1 MNAYDLAVVGAGP
14 GGYVAALRAARL
26 GARVCLVER
35 QRLGGTCLH
44 RGCIPTKA
52 LHATARQ
59 LSALSAAAEHGIRVG
74 DIDFDPVRAMARK
87 DALVKQLEQGIAGL
101 LRDSGVDLF
110 YGDAVLQGAGR
121 LRVSRPG
128 MSGLIRARAI
138 VLATG
143 SRPVRPKLLEAAG
156 KNVLTS
162 DEILV
167 MQKLP
172 SSLLVLGG
180 GYIGCELAGI
190 LARFG
195 VKVTLVEQRAHLLEN
210 QDADAVRLV
219 TQGLRRLGV
228 EILTDTTLQQV
239 QNGSGV
245 RATFA
250 DGRSLQVDKVLAAVG
265 RRPNSGGLKLAEAGV
280 ALEGDAVSVD
290 ETMQTCVPGVYAIG
304 DLTGSVMLAHV
315 AMHHAEVAVA
325 HIMGTQGPKRG
336 IDHRVPSVV
345 FTQPELAQ
353 VGESETACQSR
364 GQTVRVGRFSYQ
376 ASGKALCD
384 GAGEGLVK
392 LVAEADS
399 GQLLGATI
407 VGEDASTLIAE
418 VAVAIGAGMTARQL
432 AVIVHAH
439 PTLSEMVQEA
449 ARDLD
454 NDAIHKAFKKDA
466 G

>member
-1 MNAYDLAVVGAGP
+1 MNAYDLVVVGAGP

-35 QRLGGTCLH
+35 ARLGGTCLH

-59 LSALSAAAEHGIRVG
+59 LSALSAAVEHGIRISE
-74 DIDFDPVRAMARK
+74 IDFEAARAMERK
-87 DALVKQLEQGIAGL
+87 DAVVKQLEQGIAGL
-101 LRDSGVDLF
+101 LRNSGIDLF
-110 YGDAVLQGAGR
+110 YGDAELEGPGR
-121 LRVSRPG
+121 LRVRRPG
-128 MSGLIRARAI
+128 LAGLIRARAI

-143 SRPVRPKLLEAAG
+143 SRPVRPTLLEAAG

-167 MQKLP
+167 MQDLP
-172 SSLLVLGG
+172 SSILVLGG

-195 VKVTLVEQRAHLLEN
+195 VKVTLAEMRPQLLGN
-210 QDADAVRLV
+210 QDADGVRLV

-228 EILTDTTLQQV
+228 EILTDTRLQQV
-239 QNGSGV
+239 ENGAGV

-250 DGRSLQVDKVLAAVG
+250 DGRSLQVEKVLAAAG
-265 RRPNSGGLKLAEAGV
+265 RVSNSGGLKLVEAGV
-280 ALEGDAVSVD
+280 ALDGDAVHVD
-290 ETMQTCVPGVYAIG
+290 EKMQTSVPGIYAIG

-325 HIMGTQGPKRG
+325 HIMDTEGPSRG
-336 IDHRVPSVV
+336 IDSQVPSVV

-353 VGESETACQSR
+353 VGESEADCRSR
-364 GQTVRVGRFSYQ
+364 GQGVKIGKISFQ

-392 LVAEADS
+392 LVADAQS
-399 GQLLGATI
+399 GRLLGATI

-418 VAVAIGAGMTARQL
+418 VAAAIGAGMSARQL
-432 AVIVHAH
+432 AAVVHAH

-454 NDAIHKAFKKDA
+454 GEAIHKPAKKAAD
-466 G
+466 

>member
-1 MNAYDLAVVGAGP
+1 MNAYDLVVVGAGP

-59 LSALSAAAEHGIRVG
+59 LSALSAAAEHGIRIDG
-74 DIDFDPVRAMARK
+74 LDFDPTRAMARK
-87 DALVKQLEQGIAGL
+87 DAVVKRLEQGIASL
-101 LRDSGVDLF
+101 VKQAGVDLF
-110 YGDAVLQGAGR
+110 YGDAVLDGAGR
-121 LRVSRPG
+121 LRVNRSG
-128 MSGLIRARAI
+128 ISGLIRARAI

-143 SRPVRPKLLEAAG
+143 SRPVRPKLLEPVD

-167 MQKLP
+167 MQNFP
-172 SSLLVLGG
+172 SSMLVLGG

-190 LARFG
+190 LACFG
-195 VKVTLVEQRAHLLEN
+195 VKVTLVEQRPQLLEN
-210 QDADAVRLV
+210 QDAEGVRLV
-219 TQGLRRLGV
+219 TQGLQRLGV
-228 EILTDTTLQQV
+228 EILTGTMLQKAE
-239 QNGSGV
+239 NNSGV

-250 DGRSLQVDKVLAAVG
+250 DGRSLQFDKVLASVG
-265 RRPNSGGLKLAEAGV
+265 RIPNTEGLKLAEAGV
-280 ALEGDAVSVD
+280 ALVDGAVQVD
-290 ETMQTCVPGVYAIG
+290 ENMQTSLPGVYAIG

-315 AMHHAEVAVA
+315 AMHHAERAVA
-325 HIMGTQGPKRG
+325 HIMGTPGPMRG
-336 IDHRVPSVV
+336 IDKRVPSVV

-353 VGESETACQSR
+353 VGDLEAACRSR
-364 GQTVRVGRFSYQ
+364 GQAVRVGSFSFQ

-392 LVAEADS
+392 LLADAQN
-399 GQLLGATI
+399 GQLLGAMI

-418 VAVAIGAGMTARQL
+418 VAAAIGTGMKAHQL
-432 AVIVHAH
+432 AAIVHAH
-439 PTLSEMVQEA
+439 PTLSEIVQEA

-454 NDAIHKAFKKDA
+454 NQAIHKPFKKDA

>member
-1 MNAYDLAVVGAGP
+1 MNAYDLVVVGAGP
-14 GGYVAALRAARL
+14 GGYVAALRAAHL

-35 QRLGGTCLH
+35 ERLGGTCLH

-59 LSALSAAAEHGIRVG
+59 LSAWSVAAEHGIKITG
-74 DIDFDPVRAMARK
+74 LDFDPPRALARK
-87 DALVKQLEQGIAGL
+87 DAVVKRLEQGIANLVKHAGI
-101 LRDSGVDLF
+101 DLF
-110 YGDAVLQGAGR
+110 YGDAVLDGAGR
-121 LRVSRPG
+121 LRVHRPG

-143 SRPVRPKLLEAAG
+143 SRPVRPKFLEPAD

-167 MQKLP
+167 MQNLP
-172 SSLLVLGG
+172 SSMLVLGG

-195 VKVTLVEQRAHLLEN
+195 SKVTLVEQRPQLLEN
-210 QDADAVRLV
+210 QDADGVRLV
-219 TQGLRRLGV
+219 TQGLQRLGV
-228 EILTDTTLQQV
+228 EILTGTLLQQV
-239 QNGSGV
+239 ENNSGV
-245 RATFA
+245 LATFA
-250 DGRSLQVDKVLAAVG
+250 DGRSQRFDKVLAAVG
-265 RRPNSGGLKLAEAGV
+265 RVPNTEGLGLSEAGV
-280 ALEGDAVSVD
+280 TLRGGAVQVDAN
-290 ETMQTCVPGVYAIG
+290 MQTTVPGVYAIG
-304 DLTGSVMLAHV
+304 DLAGSVMLAHV
-315 AMHHAEVAVA
+315 AMHHAEIAVA
-325 HIMGTQGPKRG
+325 HILNTPGPQRG
-336 IDHRVPSVV
+336 VDRQVPSVV

-353 VGESETACQSR
+353 VGESEAACRSR
-364 GQTVRVGRFSYQ
+364 GQAVRVGRFSFQ

-392 LVAEADS
+392 LVADAQT
-399 GQLLGATI
+399 GQLLGGMV

-418 VAVAIGAGMTARQL
+418 IAAAIGAGQTARQL
-432 AVIVHAH
+432 AAIVHAH
-439 PTLSEMVQEA
+439 PTLSEIVQEA

-454 NDAIHKAFKKDA
+454 NEAIHKPFKKDA

>member
-1 MNAYDLAVVGAGP
+1 MNAYDLVVVGAGP

-35 QRLGGTCLH
+35 ERLGGTCLH

-59 LSALSAAAEHGIRVG
+59 LSALRSAAEHGINISG
-74 DIDFDPVRAMARK
+74 LDFDPIRALARK
-87 DALVKQLEQGIAGL
+87 DAVVKRLEQGIATLVKQAGI
-101 LRDSGVDLF
+101 DLF
-110 YGDAVLQGAGR
+110 HGDASLVGGGR
-121 LRVSRPG
+121 LRVERPG

-143 SRPVRPKLLEAAG
+143 SRPVRPKFLEQAD

-167 MQKLP
+167 MQNLP

-195 VKVTLVEQRAHLLEN
+195 VKVTLVEQRPQLLEN
-210 QDADAVRLV
+210 QDADGVRLV
-219 TQGLRRLGV
+219 TQGLQRLGV
-228 EILTDTTLQQV
+228 EILTGTTLQQV
-239 QNGSGV
+239 KNDTGV
-245 RATFA
+245 HATFA
-250 DGRSLQVDKVLAAVG
+250 DGRSLRFDKVLASVG
-265 RRPNSGGLKLAEAGV
+265 RVPNTEGLMLSEAGV
-280 ALEGDAVSVD
+280 ALEGGAVQVD
-290 ETMQTCVPGVYAIG
+290 DNMQTSLPGVYAIG

-315 AMHHAEVAVA
+315 AMHHAERAVA
-325 HIMGTQGPKRG
+325 HILGVSGPMRG
-336 IDHRVPSVV
+336 IDQQVPSVV

-353 VGESETACQSR
+353 VGESEAACRSR
-364 GQTVRVGRFSYQ
+364 GQAVKIGRFSFQ

-384 GAGEGLVK
+384 GAGEGMVK
-392 LVAEADS
+392 LIADAQD
-399 GQLLGATI
+399 GKLLGAMI
-407 VGEDASTLIAE
+407 VGEDAATLIAE
-418 VAVAIGAGMTARQL
+418 VATAIGSGITARQL
-432 AVIVHAH
+432 ATIVHAH
-439 PTLSEMVQEA
+439 PTLSEIVQEA

-454 NDAIHKAFKKDA
+454 NEAIHKPFKMDA